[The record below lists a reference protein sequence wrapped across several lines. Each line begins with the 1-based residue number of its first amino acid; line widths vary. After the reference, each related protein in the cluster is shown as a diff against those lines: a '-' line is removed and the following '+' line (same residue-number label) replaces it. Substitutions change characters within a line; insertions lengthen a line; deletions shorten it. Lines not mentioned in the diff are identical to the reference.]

1 MASGKWQM
9 VNSRCVE
16 WMDIVFPVV
25 CSLTPLF
32 EILINYQNQNQNQTP
47 HLEQHIDIP
56 TAVAS
61 PRLKNHSK
69 HLGQIK
75 MRIYSR
81 HSTQLSGLN
90 EDIRYAHITSQDSRE
105 LVPNASSRHMV
116 TTHQISNIKYH
127 APISTTPHPR
137 FHAPQKESGEFFLSP
152 ILCMNFAPRYKSLY
166 GKNRIRIIEDH

>member
-81 HSTQLSGLN
+81 HSTQL
-90 EDIRYAHITSQDSRE
+90 IRTKRGHTIRTHHFPRLQR
-105 LVPNASSRHMV
+105 ASSQCII
-116 TTHQISNIKYH
+116 TTHGNHASNIKYQ
-127 APISTTPHPR
+127 ISRPHIHNATSPFPR
-137 FHAPQKESGEFFLSP
+137 PPKGVRRVFFITDSLHEFCPAL
-152 ILCMNFAPRYKSLY
+152 
-166 GKNRIRIIEDH
+166 